1 MKIISKRSCAL
12 LIFTSL
18 ILFTLSFIFFVFVN
32 NDQIN
37 TSPYYAGEVP
47 AYADLTT
54 ITQKESWSGNNLRDK
69 TELVIKKIIED
80 SFTAKTDNLG
90 TIAIP
95 LDTHGKSVN
104 GAIVF
109 RVKEASNK
117 NWYYQNTYKGN
128 QFQDNAPFPF
138 GFPVIIDSKNKSY
151 TFQIEAIAGK
161 SNNSISLSKPN
172 TFFFSKYKFSKEA
185 LIKNPQA
192 LLQFLIVKMNTR
204 LSLFTGREISLI
216 ILFGFSP
223 FIYYFCKYLFKKL
236 FVLRKNSTIL
246 NSLNPR
252 KYIFY
257 ISTISGLLLFLLY
270 GLITRANN
278 YYNFFFLPTQY
289 DYFSDFYYPLSES
302 FDGPYAHGN
311 IYPPLPSLMYRLML
325 RLVPYNIASH
335 GGSAIKESHAGQM
348 VFLFYMLIA
357 LLLLFVLLMEAK
369 KGSRIEKYIFIFI
382 TLFST
387 PFLFTFERGNII
399 FVALL
404 FLIAY
409 VFFKDSKNRFVREL
423 ALASLAVSAAIK
435 IYPAIFGLLLIK
447 EKRFKDLLRVVLYG
461 AASFILPIF
470 FLGGIGQF
478 VILFKNIFFVPTGV
492 SVRGVGYATNI
503 QDMARMV
510 GSLFGNFG
518 NTPIHIGSILSLVIL
533 ILGIISAFFL
543 RSKWKTVT
551 LLSLLMALVPPLSF
565 VYVLIFMIIPL
576 IMFLDREKE
585 DKPSNYFY
593 LLGFIIIFIPSTL
606 GVVDIINKGFG
617 IHARPLTYGVLAQNI
632 VLVIMTGSLIWEGL
646 RENIFKTTKNLLPA
660 FLLKISNQLSRFEK
674 FYWLIPVFVIFVY
687 NLIFFNKYLPITE
700 GWFSMYAWLVNHGHF
715 PYRDFYFFLTPLYLI
730 QTSIFTALFGYD
742 ILYLRILGIL
752 VILLMT
758 YFLYKNIQIIFG
770 SAIAAFVAI
779 VGMIYYQSGVAH
791 ITYDFTQFVT
801 LYGLIQSYFLLK
813 YINAFDTKTNPSIK
827 WVFWAGLFAGL
838 AFLTKQSNGT
848 MIAAFSFIGLSVLT
862 LQKGWKEALRASL
875 LYIGGF
881 AVPLAITIL
890 WLLANSAFM
899 QFREQ
904 VFSSAVA
911 AKGGLMQIFFGWF
924 KEVLNYNFIVRLI
937 EIVFIMLIPGYW
949 IYLFKGKKLK
959 NENINRV
966 TLLVASVILLLI
978 MFLPLFIDKIIA
990 KELSKFVQGG
1000 IDYIAY
1006 IMVVSFYT
1014 PIILVLIY
1022 TVFLIFRKPYNKSIF
1037 LLSLIALGFIYGAGT
1052 SAGFSEAGAII
1063 GFCIFIALMLHL
1075 RSVFGLG
1082 KIFIV
1087 VFCLIFS
1094 FLFIEMKY
1102 ERPYFWWYVTSTD
1115 IREKLQSTNKIKMLR
1130 GMYTS
1135 KDNIKLIEEVTAEIR
1150 SGSKPGEPVL
1160 TFPNIP
1166 VFYLLSDRKPPGKA
1180 IVHWFDFLP
1189 DEIAVKEAEA
1199 IKKNPPKVIVYLDL
1213 GPIVWNMHE
1222 NLFRDSKPSGQRK
1235 IVEAFMG
1242 VIKSKKMHIS
1252 KKYELP
1258 YDVTLTI
1265 WRN

>member
-1 MKIISKRSCAL
+1 MKTISKRRFSL

-18 ILFTLSFIFFVFVN
+18 ILFILSFIFFVFVN

-69 TELVIKKIIED
+69 TELVVKKIIED

-104 GAIVF
+104 GAMVF
-109 RVKEASNK
+109 RVKETSNK
-117 NWYYQNTYKGN
+117 NWYYQNTYKAN

-161 SNNSISLSKPN
+161 SNNSISLSKVN
-172 TFFFSKYKFSKEA
+172 NFFFSKYKFPKEV
-185 LIKNPQA
+185 LVKNPHA

-204 LSLFTGREISLI
+204 LSVITSGEISLI
-216 ILFGFSP
+216 IIFGLSP
-223 FIYYFCKYLFKKL
+223 VIYYLCKYLFKKVI
-236 FVLRKNSTIL
+236 VLRGKNTIL
-246 NSLNPR
+246 SVLNPR

-289 DYFSDFYYPLSES
+289 DYFSDFYYPLSEA
-302 FDGPYAHGN
+302 FNGPYAHGN
-311 IYPPLPSLMYRLML
+311 IYPPLPSLFYRLML

-348 VFLFYMLIA
+348 VFLFYMLIT
-357 LLLLFVLLMEAK
+357 LLVLFILLMEAK
-369 KGSRIEKYIFIFI
+369 KGSRIEKYIFVFI

-409 VFFKDSKNRFVREL
+409 VFFKDSKNSFVREM
-423 ALASLAVSAAIK
+423 ALVSLAVSSAIK
-435 IYPAIFGLLLIK
+435 IYPAIFGLLIIK
-447 EKRFKDLLRVVLYG
+447 EKRFKDLLRLVLYG
-461 AASFILPIF
+461 AAAFILPIF
-470 FLGGIGQF
+470 FLGGISQF
-478 VILFKNIFFVPTGV
+478 AILFKNIFSTPS
-492 SVRGVGYATNI
+492 SVIDRGVGYAVNF
-503 QDMARMV
+503 QDMARMI
-510 GSLFGNFG
+510 GALFGNFG

-533 ILGIISAFFL
+533 ILGVSSAFFL
-543 RSKWKTVT
+543 NSKWKTVT

-565 VYVLIFMIIPL
+565 EYVLIFMIIPL

-585 DKPSNYFY
+585 DKPSDY
-593 LLGFIIIFIPSTL
+593 LYLFSFIIIFMPLTL
-606 GVVDIINKGFG
+606 GIVGSINKGFG
-617 IHARPLTYGVLAQNI
+617 LHARPLTYGVLIQNI
-632 VLVIMTGSLIWEGL
+632 TLLIMTGCLIWEGL
-646 RENIFKTTKNLLPA
+646 RESIFKTTNKFLPA
-660 FLLKISNQLSRFEK
+660 FLLKISNQLIRIEK

-700 GWFSMYAWLVNHGHF
+700 GWFSTYAWLVNHGQF

-742 ILYLRILGIL
+742 ILYLRIFGIFI
-752 VILLMT
+752 ILLMT
-758 YFLYKNIQIIFG
+758 YFLYKNFQIIFG

-779 VGMIYYQSGVAH
+779 VGMFYYQSGVAH

-813 YINAFDTKTNPSIK
+813 YINAFDTKTNSSIK

-848 MIAAFSFIGLSVLT
+848 LIAAFSFAGLLLLSFL
-862 LQKGWKEALRASL
+862 KGKKEALIASL
-875 LYIGGF
+875 TYAAGF
-881 AVPLAITIL
+881 AAPLIITLL
-890 WLLANSAFM
+890 WLLANSALI

-924 KEVLNYNFIVRLI
+924 KEILTYKFIVRLI
-937 EIVFIMLIPGYW
+937 EILFIMLISGYW
-949 IYLFKGKKLK
+949 VYLFKGKKLK
-959 NENINRV
+959 NENLNRFI
-966 TLLVASVILLLI
+966 LLIASVILLFI
-978 MFLPLFIDKIIA
+978 VFLPLFIDKVTA
-990 KELSKFVQGG
+990 KEMLKFIQAG
-1000 IDYIAY
+1000 IDYTMY
-1006 IMVVSFYT
+1006 IMVVSIST

-1022 TVFLIFRKPYNKSIF
+1022 TLFLIFRKPYNKSIF
-1037 LLSLIALGFIYGAGT
+1037 LLSFIALGFLYGAGT
-1052 SAGFSEAGAII
+1052 SAGFSEAGAFI

-1075 RSVFGLG
+1075 RSVLGLG

-1087 VFCLIFS
+1087 LFCIIFS
-1094 FLFIEMKY
+1094 FSFIETKY

-1115 IREKLQSTNKIKMLR
+1115 IREKLQSTDKIKISHGL
-1130 GMYTS
+1130 YS
-1135 KDNIKLIEEVTAEIR
+1135 SASNISLIEEVSAEI
-1150 SGSKPGEPVL
+1150 SAGSKPGEAVL

-1166 VFYLLSDRKPPGKA
+1166 VFYLITNRKPPGKA
-1180 IVHWFDFLP
+1180 LVHWFDFLP
-1189 DEIAVKEAEA
+1189 DEMALKEAEA
-1199 IKKNPPKVIVYLDL
+1199 IRKNPPKVIVYLDL

-1222 NLFRDSKPSGQRK
+1222 NLFRNGKPSGQRK

-1242 VIKSKKMHIS
+1242 VIKSKKMRIS

-1258 YDVTLTI
+1258 YDVTLTV